1 MDRQYNDNW
10 GALNQRD
17 GQTVQLEMRSSK
29 SERTTEN
36 TMTNE
41 EQ

>member
-1 MDRQYNDNW
+1 MDRQYNDKW
-10 GALNQRD
+10 GAVNQRD
-17 GQTVQLEMRSSK
+17 GQTIQWQMRRSK
-29 SERTTEN
+29 SERWTVN